1 MLILGR
7 KIGES
12 LLIGEDIR
20 ISVVSAERGRVRLS
34 IDAPKSVS
42 ILRSE
47 LLGAMDFNQDAAR
60 EEASPLDLLDML
72 APMLESGEPPRP
84 FTMGREGEP

>member
-12 LLIGEDIR
+12 LLIGENIR
-20 ISVVSAERGRVRLS
+20 ISVVSAEKGRVRLS
-34 IDAPKSVS
+34 IDAPKDVP

-60 EEASPLDLLDML
+60 EEASPLELLDLL
-72 APMLESGEPPRP
+72 APVLESGEPPRP
-84 FTMGREGEP
+84 FSPGREEAP